1 MITSSQINQ
10 LSEEY
15 LKTVKSYS
23 NSFPVF
29 ENPSAKEIA
38 EACKQSKVMWG
49 ESGIRFFADNSSK
62 KVYIWDSYYGVHIA
76 IARQIGLGDRC
87 INHDPTLF
95 FGSAKVIGGKA
106 VIEDSDELRAEQG
119 NTAGRYQDIRDKGEL
134 FFKKFFAINWSWVDK
149 YVSCSAYLN
158 KIKDL
163 IK

>member
-1 MITSSQINQ
+1 MITSKQIIT

-15 LKTVKSYS
+15 VKTVKSYS

-38 EACKQSKVMWG
+38 EACKQSKAQWG
-49 ESGIRFFADNSSK
+49 TSNIRFFADNNSK
-62 KVYIWDSYYGVHIA
+62 KVYIWDAYYSIHIGV
-76 IARQIGLGDRC
+76 ARSLDFSDRC

-95 FGSAKVIGGKA
+95 FGSAKVDSGRAI
-106 VIEDSDELRAEQG
+106 IEDSDEIRAEQV
-119 NTAGRYQDIRDKGEL
+119 NLAGSHQDIRDKGGL
-134 FFKKFFAINWSWVDK
+134 FFKRFFAINWSWVDR
-149 YVSCSAYLN
+149 YISCSAYLN